1 MISSAQLILA
11 CDIYWQIESPKI
23 PSSDW
28 GARQSGGEKSRASP
42 PSLLL
47 ARTSLPLIA
56 PVTLR
61 WQTPV
66 CGAASSILGWHFGDS
81 AGSTEA
87 HFFSYETYG
96 LGLQKMSRDQMNRS
110 S

>member
-42 PSLLL
+42 PSFACTNQSAIDRAGHIAMANTCLRRRFVDPRL
-47 ARTSLPLIA
+47 ALWRQRR
-56 PVTLR
+56 VH
-61 WQTPV
+61 
-66 CGAASSILGWHFGDS
+66 G
-81 AGSTEA
+81 GS
-87 HFFSYETYG
+87 FLF
-96 LGLQKMSRDQMNRS
+96 L
-110 S
+110 

>member
-42 PSLLL
+42 PSLLP

-56 PVTLR
+56 PVALR
-61 WQTPV
+61 WRTPV
-66 CGAASSILGWHFGDS
+66 CGRRFIALRLALHGDS
-81 AGSTEA
+81 AAGSTEA

-96 LGLQKMSRDQMNRS
+96 LGPQKRSRK
-110 S
+110 